1 MTLIITATEL
11 AGLRALMEATF
22 DTTAVRQRAT
32 ETTDR
37 YGATVLDWSNP
48 TTATYA
54 CRVVPAGTLER
65 LADGR
70 DVRID
75 QPTVR
80 LPHDADITTA
90 DRLTVGGVTYDVDG
104 EPARH
109 PTRIDVTL
117 RAVEG

>member
-1 MTLIITATEL
+1 MSIFTDSEL
-11 AGLRALMEATF
+11 ADLRSLMEASF

-48 TTATYA
+48 TTTTYA
-54 CRVVPAGTLER
+54 CRLVPAGSVER

-75 QPTVR
+75 QPTAR

-90 DRLTVGGVTYDVDG
+90 DRLVIGGVTYDVDG

-109 PTRIDVTL
+109 PTRIDAAL
-117 RAVEG
+117 RVVEG